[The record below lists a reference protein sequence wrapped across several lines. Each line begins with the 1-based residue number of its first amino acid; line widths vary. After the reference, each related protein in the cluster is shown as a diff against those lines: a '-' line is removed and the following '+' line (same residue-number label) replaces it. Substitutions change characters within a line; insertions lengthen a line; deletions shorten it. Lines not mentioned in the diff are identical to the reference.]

1 MRRTTIAKN
10 SKSGSP
16 AQVIAKQT
24 LPQTGFRGLALFN
37 APAGVGADPETH
49 RLPVLVAFYRG
60 VSLPALAVRLW
71 TRRTGQRFADV
82 PSHCAVI
89 IVPPA
94 GDISLGGAATLYE
107 FVSTGFIVRCAAPA
121 DLSAAVLV
129 SLPDPAGAWAA
140 ARAGAGL
147 RYDWAAIALDCLYK
161 PLPARWRVRLG
172 YGRRYDC
179 AEFALRVLARGGWA
193 YPLWLHQSVVPV
205 SPNDLLRALTEG
217 KPA

>member
-1 MRRTTIAKN
+1 
-10 SKSGSP
+10 
-16 AQVIAKQT
+16 
-24 LPQTGFRGLALFN
+24 L
-37 APAGVGADPETH
+37 ADPRTGGGS
-49 RLPVLVAFYRG
+49 VLVALYRG

-89 IVPPA
+89 ILPNALNNALNSALNA
-94 GDISLGGAATLYE
+94 GNAVLYE
-107 FVSTGFIVRCAAPA
+107 FVSAGFVVR
-121 DLSAAVLV
+121 SAGALDVMGAVLV

-172 YGRRYDC
+172 YGRRYTC
-179 AEFALRVLARGGWA
+179 AEFALRVLARGGWV
-193 YPLWLHQSVVPV
+193 YPLWLHQIAVPV

-217 KPA
+217 RQT